1 MSAEFFAVLIGIIV
15 GGLFTWIVIKLL
27 IQSNTIPKKEYE
39 LVTISVNEISTE
51 LMVEKERSKNLS
63 ESLRLKD
70 IAIQSKTTE
79 CDEVN
84 RSLASKLTEYSG
96 LRIQYEELKDELNI
110 SKAKLQNHL
119 QETQIL
125 DRTLST
131 EKANRE
137 ASNLTINNQLDTIAH
152 LKLDLK
158 TQTEEFNETNKK
170 LATATAINNAQLDKL
185 EMQKTEME
193 NLRKQFNTEFENI
206 ATKVLEEKSSKF
218 TKLNQENIETL
229 LKPLGQNI
237 ETFKKKVEEVYDKE
251 SKERFSLGKEVEKLV
266 TLNHKISEDANNLAN
281 ALKGNSKTQGDWGQM
296 ILESILEKS
305 GLVKD
310 RQYFVQNFLEDED
323 GNYIKNEDGSKMQ
336 PDVIIIYPDNRKVI
350 VDAKVSLTAYTRYIA
365 AETSEEQTLAL
376 NHHIKSIIKHI
387 DDLSKKS
394 YQDFAPSLDFM
405 IMFVPNEPA
414 CLIALQHDPTL
425 WQYAYSKRII
435 LISPTN
441 LITSLKLIEDLW
453 KRENQNKNAQEIAKR
468 GAALYDKF
476 VGFVDNI
483 LDIKTN
489 LDKTQRSYDT
499 AFRQLK
505 DGSGNLIGQAEKL
518 RDLGVKPKGN
528 LPPTL
533 LTDAIG
539 ANDN

>member
-1 MSAEFFAVLIGIIV
+1 MSAELFAVLIGIV
-15 GGLFTWIVIKLL
+15 FGGFVTWIIIKLL
-27 IQSNTIPKKEYE
+27 VQSNTIPRKEYE
-39 LVTISVNEISTE
+39 LLTVTVNEISTE
-51 LMVEKERSKNLS
+51 LKVEKERSKGLS
-63 ESLRLKD
+63 ESLNLKN
-70 IAIQSKTTE
+70 IAIQSKTIE
-79 CDEVN
+79 CDEIN
-84 RSLASKLTEYSG
+84 KAFASKLSEYSG
-96 LRIQYEELKDELNI
+96 LRAQYQELKDEH
-110 SKAKLQNHL
+110 SFRKGELQDL
-119 QETQIL
+119 QKEIQLL
-125 DRTLST
+125 DRNLST
-131 EKANRE
+131 ERANLE
-137 ASNLTINNQLDTIAH
+137 AANFTIKNQLDTIAH

-158 TQTEEFNETNKK
+158 KQTEEFNETNKK
-170 LATATAINNAQLDKL
+170 LATVTATNSAQLEKL
-185 EMQKTEME
+185 ELQKTEMAD
-193 NLRKQFNTEFENI
+193 LRKQFNVEFENI
-206 ATKVLEEKSSKF
+206 ASKVLEEKSNKF
-218 TKLNQENIETL
+218 TKLNQDNIETL

-237 ETFKKKVEEVYDKE
+237 EIFKKKVEEVYDKE

-336 PDVIIIYPDNRKVI
+336 PDVIILYPDNRKVI

-365 AETSEEQTLAL
+365 AGTPEEQTLAL
-376 NHHIKSIIKHI
+376 NSHVKSITKHI

-425 WQYAYSKRII
+425 WQYAYAKRIV

-453 KRENQNKNAQEIAKR
+453 KRENQNRNAQEIAKR

-489 LDKTQRSYDT
+489 LDKTQRSYDA

-505 DGSGNLIGQAEKL
+505 EGTGNLIGQAEKL
-518 RDLGVKPKGN
+518 RELGVKPKGN

>member
-1 MSAEFFAVLIGIIV
+1 MSVDFFSVLIGITV
-15 GGLFTWIVIKLL
+15 GGLVSWTVIKLV
-27 IQSNTIPKKEYE
+27 IQSKTIPKKEYE
-39 LVTISVNEISTE
+39 ILVASINDVRTE
-51 LMVEKERSKNLS
+51 LTVERERTKNLS

-70 IAIQSKTTE
+70 ITIQGKTIE
-79 CDEVN
+79 CDDIN
-84 RSLASKLTEYSG
+84 KSLASKLTEHSG
-96 LRIQYEELKDELNI
+96 LRIQYQELKDEHSLVKEMLEDHRKEIQLLN
-110 SKAKLQNHL
+110 
-119 QETQIL
+119 
-125 DRTLST
+125 RTLST
-131 EKANRE
+131 EKANLE
-137 ASNLTINNQLDTIAH
+137 ATNLTLKSQLDTITH

-158 TQTEEFNETNKK
+158 NQTEEFNETNKK
-170 LATATAINNAQLDKL
+170 LATVTAINNAQLEKL
-185 EMQKTEME
+185 ELQKSEME
-193 NLRKQFNTEFENI
+193 NLRKQFNIEFENI
-206 ATKVLEEKSSKF
+206 ASKVLEEKSNKF
-218 TKLNQENIETL
+218 TKLNQDNIETL

-237 ETFKKKVEEVYDKE
+237 EIFKKKVEEVYDKE

-365 AETSEEQTLAL
+365 AENSEEQMLAL
-376 NHHIKSIIKHI
+376 NHHVKSIVKHI

-394 YQDFAPSLDFM
+394 YQDFTPSLDFM

-425 WQYAYSKRII
+425 WQYAYSKRIV

-483 LDIKTN
+483 IDIKTN
-489 LDKTQRSYDT
+489 LDKTQRSYDA
-499 AFRQLK
+499 AFKQLK
-505 DGSGNLIGQAEKL
+505 DGNGNLIGQAEKL
-518 RDLGVKPKGN
+518 RELGVKPKGN